1 MSLLKR
7 WRILAL
13 TAIAV
18 AVLGAVT
25 ACSGDDN
32 ASNTP
37 TGSAAGSPTP
47 TSSGPPS
54 DAAPD
59 ASQNLTINTGAEP
72 NTIDPQAQSYTY
84 EATVV
89 KNTYLTLFDQDPK
102 TSQLIPL
109 AAAEVPTTANGGIS
123 ADNLTYTIKLRPDL
137 KWSDGTPVT
146 AADFVYGIIR
156 GYNLNVSGQGYG
168 GFFSS
173 LKGASTALALDPT
186 SATYVADVT
195 AALKDSVVAVDD
207 HTLKVLAEQPS
218 VSFLSNFFLPITAA
232 VKQSNVEAL
241 GDKFGQASG
250 AAQMVTD
257 GPFTV
262 TDWVPKDHLTMT
274 RSTTYTAGHPS
285 YLKTVKVTFTEDTNQ
300 AYNALT
306 AGQADE
312 AAVPPSVYPNVK
324 NDPTVAQE
332 TEFGTRWIT
341 VDVTLPPWDKPDF
354 VTAINQATDR
364 DSIVNDVY
372 AGIRTPYTAPCAQAV
387 LDCDPSIFNNL
398 NYDLT
403 KAKASALKAY
413 PAGTTIPPI
422 TLETVDDPTTKALV
436 TRLQQSW
443 QQIPGV
449 TVNINTVDQKTL
461 RADMKGH
468 ISGTQITGWGM
479 DFADP
484 TDLWSI
490 KTTAQVGANNLGF
503 YSRPT
508 YDDLEAKQDKEY
520 DPAKRKDLL
529 TQLQQYYAGD
539 PADITF
545 AVQLRTDQFGSKVKG
560 IIKSPFDYQ
569 VVGDQ
574 FLADIYISK

>member
-1 MSLLKR
+1 MSLPKR
-7 WRILAL
+7 WRYLAL
-13 TAIAV
+13 AIIAF
-18 AVLGAVT
+18 AALSALS
-25 ACSGDDN
+25 ACSGDDDN
-32 ASNTP
+32 TTTP
-37 TGSAAGSPTP
+37 TGAP
-47 TSSGPPS
+47 SGTGAPS

-59 ASQNLTINTGAEP
+59 ASQTLTINVGAEP

-109 AAAEVPTTANGGIS
+109 AASEIPTTANGGIS
-123 ADNLTYTIKLRPDL
+123 ADNLTYTIKLKPDL
-137 KWSDGTPVT
+137 VWSDGSPLT
-146 AADFVYGIIR
+146 ASDFVYGIIR
-156 GYNLNVSGQGYG
+156 GYNLNVSGAGYG

-173 LKGASTALALDPT
+173 LKGAKDALALDPT
-186 SATYVADVT
+186 SATYVDDVN
-195 AALKDSVVAVDD
+195 AKLKDSVVAVDA
-207 HTLKVLAEQPS
+207 HTLKVVAEAPS
-218 VSFLSNFFLPITAA
+218 VSFLSNFFLPITSA
-232 VKQSNVEAL
+232 VQKANVEAL

-250 AAQMVTD
+250 AAQMVTS

-262 TDWVPKDHLTMT
+262 TSWTPKDSLTMA
-274 RSTTYTAGHPS
+274 RNDKYVGGHKA
-285 YLKTVKVTFTEDTNQ
+285 YLKTVKVTFTEDSNQ
-300 AYNALT
+300 AYLALT
-306 AGQADE
+306 SGQADE
-312 AAVPPSVYPNVK
+312 AAVPPAVYPDVK
-324 NDPTVAQE
+324 DDPTVSQE
-332 TEFGTRWIT
+332 PEFGTRWIT
-341 VDVTLPPWDKPDF
+341 VDVSLPPWDKPDF
-354 VTAINQATDR
+354 VIAINQATDR

-372 AGIRTPYTAPCAQAV
+372 AGIRSPYVAPCAQAV
-387 LDCDPSIFNNL
+387 LDCDPSIFDNL
-398 NYDLT
+398 TFDLT

-436 TRLQQSW
+436 TRLQEAW

-490 KTTAQVGANNLGF
+490 KTTEQVGANNLGF
-503 YSRPT
+503 YSRPA
-508 YDDLEAKQDKEY
+508 YDDLEHKQDAEY
-520 DPAKRKDLL
+520 DPAKRKTLL
-529 TQLQQYYAGD
+529 TQLQQSYAAD

-545 AVQLRTDQFGSKVKG
+545 AVQLRTDKFGPKVKG

-574 FLADIYISK
+574 FLADIYISQ